1 MVTTGRKVSSPIG
14 GRWGR
19 KSTVPDM
26 GGPQHW
32 LPHPKNGS
40 VLLKDK
46 DMGAANSNA
55 SVVHKSTKRDKPT
68 GMKEAQLVIAP
79 LKRTS
84 AVRMPSAGERC
95 VIVRGRRPDLIGRQ
109 VTVDEVLKSKC
120 HVHYVEGG
128 ERKEIRG
135 LQLTSVHGLG
145 DAGTDPE
152 WEWRAKLPKEE
163 QQQVRD
169 GKCEGYG

>member
-1 MVTTGRKVSSPIG
+1 
-14 GRWGR
+14 
-19 KSTVPDM
+19 M
-26 GGPQHW
+26 GW
-32 LPHPKNGS
+32 TATLASAPKNGS

-95 VIVRGRRPDLIGRQ
+95 VIVRGRRPDLIGRL
-109 VTVDEVLKSKC
+109 VTVDEVLKSKNAMSTTLR
-120 HVHYVEGG
+120 E
-128 ERKEIRG
+128 ERGRKYE
-135 LQLTSVHGLG
+135 
-145 DAGTDPE
+145 DFN
-152 WEWRAKLPKEE
+152 
-163 QQQVRD
+163 
-169 GKCEGYG
+169 